1 MRLKIFI
8 VLLVTLG
15 LVTACQPVAT
25 QQVTDS
31 VPSATPVFTATAT
44 AEALPTQ
51 TFTPEP
57 TPTATLAPTPD
68 LSPDLDCGETFCS
81 AAWPGVLARPIGPE
95 GTQTIDPTYPYASTR
110 NGTLEPH
117 HGVEFPNGA
126 GTPVL
131 AAQAGEVVFAGQ
143 DDLTVLGP
151 YTGFYGNVVIVRHAG
166 LFEGR
171 DLYTLYA
178 HLSEMDVSVG
188 DLVSTGQMV
197 GKVGMTGA
205 ADGAHLHFEVR
216 LDENDYDHTTN
227 PILWLAPLD
236 LNSGGEGAA
245 LAGLLLDEWEQ
256 PIDQFSFSLER
267 LNPDGSLAQRYYPIT
282 YYPAGVNA
290 NPITNE
296 NFAVTDLP
304 PGDYRLAY
312 ISNGYQQVT
321 FTLTPGSLGFIKLP
335 PE

>member
-1 MRLKIFI
+1 MRLKALI
-8 VLLVTLG
+8 VLGVTLG
-15 LVTACQPVAT
+15 LASACRPVAT
-25 QQVTDS
+25 PQGADSAPSVT
-31 VPSATPVFTATAT
+31 PGFTATAT
-44 AEALPTQ
+44 FEPLPTR

-57 TPTATLAPTPD
+57 SPTATLEPTPD

-95 GTQTIDPTYPYASTR
+95 GTRTIDPTYPYASTR

-131 AAQAGEVVFAGQ
+131 AAQDGEVVFAGQ

-188 DLVSTGQMV
+188 EMVTLGQRI

-216 LDENDYDHTTN
+216 LDENDYAHTTN
-227 PILWLAPLD
+227 PVLWLAPLAP
-236 LNSGGEGAA
+236 NAGGEGAA
-245 LAGLLLDEWEQ
+245 LAGLLLDAWGQ
-256 PIDQFSFSLER
+256 PIDQFTLSLER
-267 LNPDGSLAQRYYPIT
+267 LNPDGSLAQRFYPST
-282 YYPAGVNA
+282 YYPVGVNA
-290 NPITNE
+290 NPVSNE
-296 NFAVTDLP
+296 NFAITDLP

-312 ISNGYQQVT
+312 ISNGYVQVT
-321 FTLTPGSLGFIKLP
+321 FTLAPGSLGFIKLP